1 MITLKTKIIIVAGIS
16 IIIALIAGI
25 QSIEIS
31 SNEAYA
37 EPRSAERHAPPWIK
51 EVAGKWSIGD
61 LTDGKYLNS
70 IEWLVKE
77 KIILIDTASA
87 KPSSDVDGVIADL
100 DYDVSKLENRL
111 DRLESKSK
119 KSMEF
124 ESVIMVDKPCLDT
137 GTGFCPGSDLPWRS
151 TFYIKQDLSEVDA
164 IIVNVHATSTA
175 YPSCQLAG
183 YGSSYELGE
192 DYHLTDRFGI
202 TCDSNP
208 GKDAV
213 LVYTMIK
220 NPGKD
225 GALLDGIA
233 RAGDFVGGVAPPPGY
248 GYDEIE

>member
-51 EVAGKWSIGD
+51 EVAGLWSIGD
-61 LTDGKYLNS
+61 LSDGKYLNS
-70 IEWLVKE
+70 IEFLVKE

-100 DYDVSKLENRL
+100 DKDLSKLENRL

-119 KSMEF
+119 NSMEF
-124 ESVIMVDKPCLDT
+124 ESVIMVDKSCSST
-137 GTGFCPGSDLPWRS
+137 NGWCPGSVAPWMS
-151 TFYIKQDLSEVDA
+151 TFYIKENLRGVDA
-164 IIVNVHATSTA
+164 IIVNVHATSIA

-183 YGSSYELGE
+183 YGSDDELGDSE
-192 DYHLTDRFGI
+192 ISTDRFGI

-208 GKDAV
+208 GEGSV
-213 LVYTMIK
+213 LVYTMII
-220 NPGKD
+220 NREED

-233 RAGDFVGGVAPPPGY
+233 RAGDRVLPYEGGGPPGY
-248 GYDEIE
+248 SSP